1 MARFERHLRAVTL
14 MRSAGLRSL
23 AAAALAMVSRLG
35 RSARRLWTQSRLVAV
50 ILLTVAVVLV
60 AAAGLLG
67 WRDRGYEQ
75 TAQARA
81 EAVLAASKDLAG
93 ALSYDYRSIDKDIA
107 SARLGMT
114 GSFEGNYDRFMRS
127 VVAPVAQ
134 KQQIV
139 TRAVIV
145 RTAIALA
152 TSSKVVVLAFVNQTT
167 TSTQAQGQ
175 QINGSRVE
183 VTLVPVGGKW
193 LISEMT
199 PV

>member
-1 MARFERHLRAVTL
+1 MARIERRLRAVTM
-14 MRSAGLRSL
+14 MRTAGLRSL
-23 AAAALAMVSRLG
+23 AAAVPAVVSRLG
-35 RSARRLWTQSRLVAV
+35 RSVSRIWKQSRLVALT
-50 ILLTVAVVLV
+50 LLTVAVVLA